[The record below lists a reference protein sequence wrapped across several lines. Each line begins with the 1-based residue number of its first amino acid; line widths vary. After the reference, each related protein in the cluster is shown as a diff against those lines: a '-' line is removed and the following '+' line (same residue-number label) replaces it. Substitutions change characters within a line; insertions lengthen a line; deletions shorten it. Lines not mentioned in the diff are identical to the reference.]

1 MNFGPVSK
9 SVRVQRNVASKI
21 SIMSRKICT
30 KINFTHFHSK
40 SIQQMNCDS
49 LTGFYGIYWWLL
61 FGWSLVQCQLSFCR
75 EKRQQSHEK
84 KKKIWKWK
92 KEESGG
98 KLLLPPW
105 SYWEYQCQCNSV
117 RCGVESPCKPSG
129 LTSTS
134 FAFHATSTPWARC
147 WTQCSMR
154 TDLIFQ
160 SLSCPPVLNI
170 IAVLSGL
177 N

>member
-1 MNFGPVSK
+1 MYKNKLYTFPFKVHSTNEL
-9 SVRVQRNVASKI
+9 R
-21 SIMSRKICT
+21 
-30 KINFTHFHSK
+30 FTHRFLWHLLMAAIRVVISAVSALFLQGEETAK
-40 SIQQMNCDS
+40 S
-49 LTGFYGIYWWLL
+49 W
-61 FGWSLVQCQLSFCR
+61 
-75 EKRQQSHEK
+75 K

-98 KLLLPPW
+98 KLLFPPW

-117 RCGVESPCKPSG
+117 RCGAESPCKPSG